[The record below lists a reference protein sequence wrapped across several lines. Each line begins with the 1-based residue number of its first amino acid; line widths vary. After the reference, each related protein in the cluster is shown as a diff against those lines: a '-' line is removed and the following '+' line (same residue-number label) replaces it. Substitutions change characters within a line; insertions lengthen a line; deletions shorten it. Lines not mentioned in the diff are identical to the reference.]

1 VKSRESLPSW
11 YELPIGGISRPNITP
26 ESKAGWRFEKP
37 VIDNEKC
44 IRCRLC
50 FLYCPDAAIV
60 ESDEKYTTK
69 TGKTYN
75 VSYKINYYFCKGC
88 GICAEECPVKA
99 ITMVPE
105 V

>member
-1 VKSRESLPSW
+1 MKSRDLLSPW
-11 YELPIGGISRPNITP
+11 YELPAGGIARPTERP
-26 ESKAGWRFEKP
+26 EDKSGWRFERP

-60 ESDEKYTTK
+60 EADEEYTTK
-69 TGKTYN
+69 SGKNYRLT
-75 VSYKINYYFCKGC
+75 YKIDYLYCKGC

-99 ITMVPE
+99 IVMIPE